1 MAESRSSPVRRGA
14 PLVGSVLLH
23 GVVIAIVVRT
33 VTGGGMPGAIER
45 ETPHEMPA
53 DTEPPEELGIEESE
67 AETVTWIGYEEYEE
81 HLARLSEI
89 DQAAMLATPAA
100 GGGGAPPGS
109 SASAAAVPAPPPL
122 PGAVRP
128 SSSAPASTAPS
139 EPVEDADRIVD
150 PTLRIDPTTRPTE
163 TPTESRAEAPNDAS
177 TEKDAPTSEPV
188 TKPSEDAG
196 PRETEDAPAE
206 TIEETSEE
214 STPEPTPDSE
224 PATDPAPDPGPA
236 PSPTPTP
243 SEAPTPAPQPEPS
256 DEPSEEPGRDGGTGD
271 GPASDGDGN
280 DADKDS
286 SPTSTVDTPRENWR
300 NGRPLAA
307 EGLDLQ
313 PKRIRPGHEI
323 PALVL
328 AQASLRAN
336 PVIELRFP
344 RWSGSGRGVKP
355 TSARVVSSTGDR
367 TFDGYLLDALYGWLA
382 RGERLRDL
390 GEGETRLVRLK
401 LLMR

>member
-14 PLVGSVLLH
+14 PLVGSILLH

-163 TPTESRAEAPNDAS
+163 
-177 TEKDAPTSEPV
+177 
-188 TKPSEDAG
+188 
-196 PRETEDAPAE
+196 
-206 TIEETSEE
+206 
-214 STPEPTPDSE
+214 TPDSE

-390 GEGETRLVRLK
+390 REGETRLVRLK

>member
-1 MAESRSSPVRRGA
+1 MPRPRRTPPPRSRRRSRARTPDRGRPRTRLPRPSRTRAPSRRRSRRPTRSPRRTPHPTPVRRRRRHPLRRRPRRVA
-14 PLVGSVLLH
+14 P
-23 GVVIAIVVRT
+23 
-33 VTGGGMPGAIER
+33 
-45 ETPHEMPA
+45 
-53 DTEPPEELGIEESE
+53 
-67 AETVTWIGYEEYEE
+67 
-81 HLARLSEI
+81 
-89 DQAAMLATPAA
+89 
-100 GGGGAPPGS
+100 
-109 SASAAAVPAPPPL
+109 
-122 PGAVRP
+122 
-128 SSSAPASTAPS
+128 
-139 EPVEDADRIVD
+139 
-150 PTLRIDPTTRPTE
+150 
-163 TPTESRAEAPNDAS
+163 
-177 TEKDAPTSEPV
+177 
-188 TKPSEDAG
+188 
-196 PRETEDAPAE
+196 
-206 TIEETSEE
+206 
-214 STPEPTPDSE
+214 
-224 PATDPAPDPGPA
+224 
-236 PSPTPTP
+236 
-243 SEAPTPAPQPEPS
+243 PEPS
-256 DEPSEEPGRDGGTGD
+256 DEPSEEPGRGGGTGD

-355 TSARVVSSTGDR
+355 TSARVVSSTDGPSTATRSMRYGRLRR
-367 TFDGYLLDALYGWLA
+367 TV
-382 RGERLRDL
+382 RDL